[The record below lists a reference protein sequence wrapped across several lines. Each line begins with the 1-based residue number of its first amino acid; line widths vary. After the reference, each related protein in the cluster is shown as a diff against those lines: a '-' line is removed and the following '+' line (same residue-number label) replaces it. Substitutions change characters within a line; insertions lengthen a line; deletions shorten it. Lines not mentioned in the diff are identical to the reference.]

1 MSDSLEYR
9 EGEHLHRTAEAI
21 YRYII
26 RHKRMHAGESP
37 TRREIGAAVGLS
49 SPSTV
54 NCHLVALE
62 RAGRIRLARPAGKAR
77 MIMIPG
83 ASWSF
88 EEVGNGA
95 NKCAM
100 CGEGDGEEIPQ
111 EREKMGERWGEFG
124 PG

>member
-1 MSDSLEYR
+1 MSDSLELR
-9 EGEHLHRTAEAI
+9 EGERLQREPLHRTAEAI

-95 NKCAM
+95 NKCAV
-100 CGEGDGEEIPQ
+100 CDEGEGDDIP
-111 EREKMGERWGEFG
+111 
-124 PG
+124 

>member
-1 MSDSLEYR
+1 
-9 EGEHLHRTAEAI
+9 LHSTTEAV

-62 RAGRIRLARPAGKAR
+62 RAGLIRLARPAGKAR

-88 EEVGNGA
+88 EEVDNQRTDAVECMDDGGA
-95 NKCAM
+95 LSSIATESLQS
-100 CGEGDGEEIPQ
+100 G
-111 EREKMGERWGEFG
+111 
-124 PG
+124 